1 MVVPNCFL
9 RLSWAFVKDQH
20 QRVNKFSIMQHHK
33 ILVELQRIKCNV
45 KNGITLEY
53 GLSKMH
59 LLLAHMFYKNDIH
72 YFGKQQSNLQTGCW
86 LQ

>member
-1 MVVPNCFL
+1 
-9 RLSWAFVKDQH
+9 
-20 QRVNKFSIMQHHK
+20 MQHHK
-33 ILVELQRIKCNV
+33 MLVQLQRIKCNV